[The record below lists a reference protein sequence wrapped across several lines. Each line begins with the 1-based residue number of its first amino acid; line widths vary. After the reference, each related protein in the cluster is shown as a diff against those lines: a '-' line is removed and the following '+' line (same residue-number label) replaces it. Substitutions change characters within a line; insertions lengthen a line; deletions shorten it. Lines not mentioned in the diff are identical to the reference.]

1 MCITA
6 FSVVVGVIVSNVN
19 NQANGDRYVPYW
31 LHKICYA
38 LSGLCC
44 VSMITWEERHCNVK
58 KLRQVGLFVFYQPSS
73 VHGGLWPSSS
83 LSTVCVVP
91 LRGDWAIFC
100 HAGSGRVG
108 RVRSAREKSLE
119 ILRRGL
125 ELNPGHGEDR
135 QWTIPLSYHGWQ

>member
-58 KLRQVGLFVFYQPSS
+58 KLRQVGLFVFFIS
-73 VHGGLWPSSS
+73 HR
-83 LSTVCVVP
+83 LSMADFDLPPRCPQFV
-91 LRGDWAIFC
+91 WC
-100 HAGSGRVG
+100 H
-108 RVRSAREKSLE
+108 
-119 ILRRGL
+119 
-125 ELNPGHGEDR
+125 
-135 QWTIPLSYHGWQ
+135 